1 MVNKP
6 SVFELLRFNCRSNIQ
21 NKNNLSLSG
30 HIQLTTVSSRVVCP
44 PVRPFGG
51 PSLSFDREVLPLLEA
66 SSGVGAFFSSAN
78 TVCYPFY
85 WVMA

>member
-6 SVFELLRFNCRSNIQ
+6 SVFEFLRFNCRSNIQ
-21 NKNNLSLSG
+21 NKNNLALSG

-51 PSLSFDREVLPLLEA
+51 LALPSLSFDREVLPLLDE

-85 WVMA
+85 